1 MRRYYFPAVFTPEDN
16 GKFSVDFP
24 DLSSCYT
31 CGDDMA
37 DAIIMAEDVLAMT
50 LVDYE
55 TDNLP
60 AAPASTL
67 TLPAPADALGAAGA
81 AFGAA
86 LGAALG
92 AAGAPVDAP
101 SSTTTSYTFPFTVM
115 V

>member
-60 AAPASTL
+60 IPVPSASDMIPLKTGEFINYVACD
-67 TLPAPADALGAAGA
+67 TIAYRKAVLGEYL
-81 AFGAA
+81 FHSE
-86 LGAALG
+86 LQNEQTKKEN
-92 AAGAPVDAP
+92 PKQI
-101 SSTTTSYTFPFTVM
+101 
-115 V
+115 

>member
-60 AAPASTL
+60 IPVPSASDMIPLKTGEFINYVACD
-67 TLPAPADALGAAGA
+67 TIAYRKAVLGE
-81 AFGAA
+81 
-86 LGAALG
+86 
-92 AAGAPVDAP
+92 
-101 SSTTTSYTFPFTVM
+101 
-115 V
+115 